1 MTYRRV
7 ALRCRCGHRAG
18 RINDF
23 GLTADH
29 RLVVRWWCTRCKRV
43 VYVFKS
49 LADCWRDCP
58 RSEMPEV
65 VAQVALCQPAGQ
77 GDSPAL
83 WAGQSEFGPEDVKFL
98 HSLGVTFSADE
109 E

>member
-1 MTYRRV
+1 
-7 ALRCRCGHRAG
+7 
-18 RINDF
+18 
-23 GLTADH
+23 
-29 RLVVRWWCTRCKRV
+29 
-43 VYVFKS
+43 
-49 LADCWRDCP
+49 
-58 RSEMPEV
+58 MPEV